1 MAGFAGD
8 DLTSRLVVKIILC
21 GGASWLLQARVRP
34 LQFRT
39 NTDLALLQG
48 PWPHILGIR
57 ILLHFITIFALF
69 FRVCA
74 GGSCDNRVCSPPDIW
89 NSIDSRV
96 QVTSLTVPGR
106 TMMRGARLRN
116 NADSFIALRCTWWSN
131 YFLLRWLLDLTALML
146 NDLLLLGQSSWS
158 SLWQSQGVA
167 WVHKTA
173 LSVASGLLVVVVIQL
188 LWRLLGCLTYS
199 LRGQVTTA
207 VKSICVLTFN
217 PATYTWP
224 NADLTLST
232 DAKGAGITLIVC
244 LSWGS
249 IEGQGLWFARI
260 GQDVGLSQSVLLL
273 ARWGFTIETQA
284 WAQCL
289 TPLRFGLCPILG
301 CLRRATCCLCNGSGG
316 PT

>member
-1 MAGFAGD
+1 M
-8 DLTSRLVVKIILC
+8 
-21 GGASWLLQARVRP
+21 
-34 LQFRT
+34 
-39 NTDLALLQG
+39 
-48 PWPHILGIR
+48 
-57 ILLHFITIFALF
+57 
-69 FRVCA
+69 CA

-116 NADSFIALRCTWWSN
+116 NANSFIALICTGWSN
-131 YFLLRWLLDLTALML
+131 YFLLRWLDLTALIL
-146 NDLLLLGQSSWS
+146 NDLLLLGQSRRS

-167 WVHKTA
+167 WIQKTA
-173 LSVASGLLVVVVIQL
+173 LSVASGLLVIVTQL
-188 LWRLLGCLTYS
+188 LRRLLGCLTYS

-232 DAKGAGITLIVC
+232 DAKGAGITRIVC

-273 ARWGFTIETQA
+273 ACWGFTIET
-284 WAQCL
+284 
-289 TPLRFGLCPILG
+289 
-301 CLRRATCCLCNGSGG
+301 
-316 PT
+316 